1 MIESD
6 TVGRIAIRLGRA
18 FSQKWAKAIPNDTE
32 WNWETA
38 KNYAQFVPSQ
48 RPPSVDGDAI
58 SFRHRSSSTSWEVSP
73 TRVRVECVAKGEGL
87 QALVEA
93 NIIDGMALVIAILP
107 SFARMEAADIWR
119 ADRAIT
125 SVCAGPWQ
133 SLHRLTP
140 LSVISQ
146 ALPEHVPSEPSRVT
160 YIADHILSTHEPL
173 HAAMARGGHRFFTS
187 WSALVTR

>member
-1 MIESD
+1 MRTRPFERVKEGD
-6 TVGRIAIRLGRA
+6 T
-18 FSQKWAKAIPNDTE
+18 
-32 WNWETA
+32 
-38 KNYAQFVPSQ
+38 
-48 RPPSVDGDAI
+48 I
-58 SFRHRSSSTSWEVSP
+58 SFRHRSSSTAWEVSP
-73 TRVRVECVAKGEGL
+73 TRVRVECIAKGDGL

-107 SFARMEAADIWR
+107 SFALMQPADIWR

-140 LSVISQ
+140 LSVIAQ
-146 ALPEHVPSEPSRVT
+146 ALPEYVPSEPARLT
-160 YIADHILSTHEPL
+160 YIGDHILATHEPL
-173 HAAMARGGHRFFTS
+173 HAAMARGGHRFFTA

>member
-1 MIESD
+1 MIDAD
-6 TVGRIAIRLGRA
+6 TAGRIAIRLGRA
-18 FSQKWAKAIPNDTE
+18 FSQKWAKAIPSDAK

-38 KNYAQFVPSQ
+38 QNYAQWVPSQ
-48 RPPSVDGDAI
+48 RPVKVDGDTI
-58 SFRHRSSSTSWEVSP
+58 SFRHRNSSTSWEVSP
-73 TRVRVECVAKGEGL
+73 TCVRVECVAKGDGL

-93 NIIDGMALVIAILP
+93 NIIDGIPLVIAILP
-107 SFARMEAADIWR
+107 SFGSMQPADIWR

-140 LSVISQ
+140 LSVIAQ
-146 ALPEHVPSEPSRVT
+146 ALPEYVPSEPARLT
-160 YIADHILSTHEPL
+160 YIGDHILSTHEPL
-173 HAAMARGGHRFFTS
+173 HAAMARGGHRFFTA